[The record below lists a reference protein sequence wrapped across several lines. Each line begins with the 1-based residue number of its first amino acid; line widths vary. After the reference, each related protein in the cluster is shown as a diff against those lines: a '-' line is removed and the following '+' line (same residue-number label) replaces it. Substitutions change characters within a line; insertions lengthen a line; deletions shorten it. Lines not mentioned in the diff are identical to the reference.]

1 MSIKPIDIKTD
12 LLANNDASR
21 TRENQKAKEAGLGA
35 NVAQNKDADEV
46 KTETVQKNENVEHKK
61 IKKEDEDSEKKQAS
75 SKKNSKKEND
85 EKDKKKKEHPEL
97 LDGVRGFK
105 IDIKI

>member
-21 TRENQKAKEAGLGA
+21 TRENQKAKEAGLAA

-46 KTETVQKNENVEHKK
+46 KTETVQKNDNVEQKK
-61 IKKEDEDSEKKQAS
+61 IKREDEESEKKQAS
-75 SKKNSKKEND
+75 GGKNTKKED
-85 EKDKKKKEHPEL
+85 AEKEK
-97 LDGVRGFK
+97 RAS
-105 IDIKI
+105 

>member
-1 MSIKPIDIKTD
+1 MAIKPIDIKTD

-21 TRENQKAKEAGLGA
+21 MRENQKAQEAGQAG
-35 NVAQNKDADEV
+35 NVAQNKDAENI
-46 KTETVQKNENVEHKK
+46 KSETVQKNENVEHKK
-61 IKKEDEDSEKKQAS
+61 IKKEDEDSEKKRKS
-75 SKKNSKKEND
+75 SKKHLKKD
-85 EKDKKKKEHPEL
+85 GDKDNKEKKKHPEL